1 MKKRLL
7 SILALLTIV
16 VSMSAMQI
24 FVKTLTGKTITLDVE
39 SSDDIALVKDK
50 IQDKEGIP
58 ADRQRLIFAGKQLE
72 DDKTLDDYNIQK
84 ESTLHLVLKPVD
96 FNLSV
101 VESDHGSGTIK
112 FFIDEQEVKGAY
124 VSDEGKTVTV
134 TVTPDQGWWVD
145 AFGVKAEHYGNWET
159 AGARRTPSDPGM
171 DIKTTVDLKYERKT
185 LEGVAIYTF
194 KMPAS
199 NVRVTGAYKK
209 LSALNFDPADKTN
222 LMLVNTST
230 YGDVNLED
238 GKTVKI
244 EKIEE
249 ILEGAEI
256 NLTANTGYKLTNVT
270 ASSTT
275 EVLVGTADM
284 TVEYFPVYNLYD
296 YSLTQEIYTASEI
309 GTPGSISSIAY
320 YRIPRTNV
328 EPQYNVPVTRN
339 IEVYLVHTSKD
350 AFESYQDMIS
360 VSESDKVFSGEV
372 TFGLDEWTTVTLD
385 KPFDYNGTDNLCIVV
400 NDKTGAWVSCSM
412 HFKMYTST
420 QQSLVSFADGTVFDA
435 TNPPHDN
442 GVKTKTFKNQIKLG
456 MGSGVTDITVNYDA
470 DSNSASFTMPA
481 SDATVKFKL
490 VRDMEYKVN
499 AYVGDNAD
507 ATYRHRVELVGN
519 NIYKPKGITNNAQI
533 TALFNVVDNIDA
545 ENPKTL
551 VYGTDFTVAIV
562 DKDENETN
570 AAEFNFAPGTYTIKV
585 TGKGNYDGVIDSQ
598 NAFKLYLG
606 VDITVPAG
614 ELVTYYSDETL
625 YTEEEDAV
633 IYTITDVSGTEA
645 TATELTIVPA
655 NTPFLVKN
663 TADERKT
670 FLFIVTDDGGQLV
683 ANYYPGFTG
692 TLNATTIDASTADQT
707 NYAFNGKEFV
717 YVKNAINIGANKA
730 WLEVANANARALTIV
745 FGEAT
750 GVNGELRVE
759 NGEMATA
766 TWYTLDGRKLQN
778 IPTKKG
784 VYILNGKKVVVR

>member
-1 MKKRLL
+1 MKQKILSLL
-7 SILALLTIV
+7 VLLMV
-16 VSMSAMQI
+16 AMSMSAMQI

-39 SSDDIALVKDK
+39 PSDDIALVKDK

-72 DDKTLDDYNIQK
+72 DNKTLADYNIQK

-134 TVTPDQGWWVD
+134 TVTPDEGWWVD
-145 AFGVKAEHYGNWET
+145 AFGVKAEYYGNWET
-159 AGARRTPSDPGM
+159 AGSRRVPAASDNM

-256 NLTANTGYKLTNVT
+256 NLTANTGYKFKTIEVKKGTVGSGNVDVTTNAET
-270 ASSTT
+270 AGDCFTEATFTT
-275 EVLVGTADM
+275 PADDA
-284 TVEYFPVYNLYD
+284 TVEYK
-296 YSLTQEIYTASEI
+296 I
-309 GTPGSISSIAY
+309 
-320 YRIPRTNV
+320 
-328 EPQYNVPVTRN
+328 
-339 IEVYLVHTSKD
+339 
-350 AFESYQDMIS
+350 
-360 VSESDKVFSGEV
+360 
-372 TFGLDEWTTVTLD
+372 
-385 KPFDYNGTDNLCIVV
+385 
-400 NDKTGAWVSCSM
+400 
-412 HFKMYTST
+412 
-420 QQSLVSFADGTVFDA
+420 
-435 TNPPHDN
+435 
-442 GVKTKTFKNQIKLG
+442 
-456 MGSGVTDITVNYDA
+456 
-470 DSNSASFTMPA
+470 
-481 SDATVKFKL
+481 

-533 TALFNVVDNIDA
+533 TALFNVVDYIDA

-562 DKDENETN
+562 DKDQNETN

-585 TGKGNYDGVIDSQ
+585 TGKGDYDGVIDSQ

-670 FLFIVTDDGGQLV
+670 FLFIVTDGDNLA

-750 GVNGELRVE
+750 GIKNVNDNDNVNWYDLQGRRVQ
-759 NGEMATA
+759 
-766 TWYTLDGRKLQN
+766 K
-778 IPTKKG
+778 PTKG
-784 VYILNGKKVVVR
+784 VFIRNGKKVVVK

>member
-1 MKKRLL
+1 MKQK
-7 SILALLTIV
+7 
-16 VSMSAMQI
+16 I
-24 FVKTLTGKTITLDVE
+24 FTL
-39 SSDDIALVKDK
+39 
-50 IQDKEGIP
+50 
-58 ADRQRLIFAGKQLE
+58 
-72 DDKTLDDYNIQK
+72 
-84 ESTLHLVLKPVD
+84 LVLLVAAVSGAWADAVPAY
-96 FNLSV
+96 NLSV

-134 TVTPDQGWWVD
+134 TVTPDEGWWVD
-145 AFGVKAEHYGNWET
+145 AFGVKAEYYGNWET
-159 AGARRTPSDPGM
+159 AGSRRVPAASDNM

-256 NLTANTGYKLTNVT
+256 NLTANTGYKFKTIEVKKGTVGSGNVDVTTNAET
-270 ASSTT
+270 AGDCFTEATFTT
-275 EVLVGTADM
+275 PADDA
-284 TVEYFPVYNLYD
+284 TVEYK
-296 YSLTQEIYTASEI
+296 I
-309 GTPGSISSIAY
+309 
-320 YRIPRTNV
+320 
-328 EPQYNVPVTRN
+328 
-339 IEVYLVHTSKD
+339 
-350 AFESYQDMIS
+350 
-360 VSESDKVFSGEV
+360 
-372 TFGLDEWTTVTLD
+372 
-385 KPFDYNGTDNLCIVV
+385 
-400 NDKTGAWVSCSM
+400 
-412 HFKMYTST
+412 
-420 QQSLVSFADGTVFDA
+420 
-435 TNPPHDN
+435 
-442 GVKTKTFKNQIKLG
+442 
-456 MGSGVTDITVNYDA
+456 
-470 DSNSASFTMPA
+470 
-481 SDATVKFKL
+481 

-533 TALFNVVDNIDA
+533 TALFNVVDYIDA

-562 DKDENETN
+562 DKDQNETN

-585 TGKGNYDGVIDSQ
+585 TGKGDYDGVIDSQ

-670 FLFIVTDDGGQLV
+670 FLFIVTDGDNLAV
-683 ANYYPGFTG
+683 NYYPGFTG
-692 TLNATTIDASTADQT
+692 TLNATTIEASTDDQT

-750 GVNGELRVE
+750 GIKNVNDNDNVNWYDLQGRRVQ
-759 NGEMATA
+759 
-766 TWYTLDGRKLQN
+766 K
-778 IPTKKG
+778 PSKG
-784 VYILNGKKVVVR
+784 VFIRNGRKVVVK

>member
-1 MKKRLL
+1 MKQK
-7 SILALLTIV
+7 
-16 VSMSAMQI
+16 I
-24 FVKTLTGKTITLDVE
+24 FTL
-39 SSDDIALVKDK
+39 
-50 IQDKEGIP
+50 
-58 ADRQRLIFAGKQLE
+58 
-72 DDKTLDDYNIQK
+72 
-84 ESTLHLVLKPVD
+84 LVLLVAAVSGAWADAVPAY
-96 FNLSV
+96 NLSV

-134 TVTPDQGWWVD
+134 TVTPDEGWWVD
-145 AFGVKAEHYGNWET
+145 AFGVKAEYYGNWET
-159 AGARRTPSDPGM
+159 AGSRRVPAASDNM

-256 NLTANTGYKLTNVT
+256 NLTANTGYKFKTIEVKKGTVGSGNVDVTTNAET
-270 ASSTT
+270 AGDCFTEATFTT
-275 EVLVGTADM
+275 PADDA
-284 TVEYFPVYNLYD
+284 TVEYK
-296 YSLTQEIYTASEI
+296 I
-309 GTPGSISSIAY
+309 
-320 YRIPRTNV
+320 
-328 EPQYNVPVTRN
+328 
-339 IEVYLVHTSKD
+339 
-350 AFESYQDMIS
+350 
-360 VSESDKVFSGEV
+360 
-372 TFGLDEWTTVTLD
+372 
-385 KPFDYNGTDNLCIVV
+385 
-400 NDKTGAWVSCSM
+400 
-412 HFKMYTST
+412 
-420 QQSLVSFADGTVFDA
+420 
-435 TNPPHDN
+435 
-442 GVKTKTFKNQIKLG
+442 
-456 MGSGVTDITVNYDA
+456 
-470 DSNSASFTMPA
+470 
-481 SDATVKFKL
+481 

-533 TALFNVVDNIDA
+533 TALFNVVDYIDA

-562 DKDENETN
+562 DKDQNETN

-585 TGKGNYDGVIDSQ
+585 TGKGDYDGVIDSQ

-670 FLFIVTDDGGQLV
+670 FLFIVTDGDNLAV
-683 ANYYPGFTG
+683 NYYPGFTG
-692 TLNATTIDASTADQT
+692 TLNATTIEASTDDQT

-750 GVNGELRVE
+750 GIKNVNDNDNVNWYDLQGRRVQ
-759 NGEMATA
+759 
-766 TWYTLDGRKLQN
+766 K
-778 IPTKKG
+778 PTKG
-784 VYILNGKKVVVR
+784 VFIRNGRKVVVK

>member
-1 MKKRLL
+1 MKQKILSLL
-7 SILALLTIV
+7 VLLMV
-16 VSMSAMQI
+16 AMSMSAMQI

-39 SSDDIALVKDK
+39 PSDDIALVKDK

-72 DDKTLDDYNIQK
+72 DNKTLADYNIQK

-134 TVTPDQGWWVD
+134 TVTPDEGWIVD
-145 AFGVKAEHYGNWET
+145 AFGVKAEYYGNWET
-159 AGARRTPSDPGM
+159 AGSRRVPAAPDNM

-199 NVRVTGAYKK
+199 NVRVTGAYMK

-256 NLTANTGYKLTNVT
+256 NLTANTGYKFKTIEVKKGTVGSGNVDVTTNAAEEGAT
-270 ASSTT
+270 FT
-275 EVLVGTADM
+275 EATFAMPADDA
-284 TVEYFPVYNLYD
+284 TVEYK
-296 YSLTQEIYTASEI
+296 I
-309 GTPGSISSIAY
+309 
-320 YRIPRTNV
+320 
-328 EPQYNVPVTRN
+328 
-339 IEVYLVHTSKD
+339 
-350 AFESYQDMIS
+350 
-360 VSESDKVFSGEV
+360 
-372 TFGLDEWTTVTLD
+372 
-385 KPFDYNGTDNLCIVV
+385 
-400 NDKTGAWVSCSM
+400 
-412 HFKMYTST
+412 
-420 QQSLVSFADGTVFDA
+420 
-435 TNPPHDN
+435 
-442 GVKTKTFKNQIKLG
+442 
-456 MGSGVTDITVNYDA
+456 
-470 DSNSASFTMPA
+470 
-481 SDATVKFKL
+481 

-533 TALFNVVDNIDA
+533 TALFNVVDYIDA

-562 DKDENETN
+562 DKDQNETN

-585 TGKGNYDGVIDSQ
+585 TGKGDYDGVIDSQ

-670 FLFIVTDDGGQLV
+670 FLFIVTDGDNLAV
-683 ANYYPGFTG
+683 NYYPGFTG
-692 TLNATTIDASTADQT
+692 TLNATTIDASTDDQT

-745 FGEAT
+745 FGDAT
-750 GVNGELRVE
+750 GIKNVNDNDNVNWYDLQGRRVQ
-759 NGEMATA
+759 
-766 TWYTLDGRKLQN
+766 K
-778 IPTKKG
+778 PTKG
-784 VYILNGKKVVVR
+784 VFIRNGKKVVVK

>member
-1 MKKRLL
+1 MKQKILSLL
-7 SILALLTIV
+7 VLLMV
-16 VSMSAMQI
+16 AMSMSAMQI

-39 SSDDIALVKDK
+39 PSDDIALVKDK

-72 DDKTLDDYNIQK
+72 DNKTLADYNIQK

-134 TVTPDQGWWVD
+134 TVTPDEGWWVD
-145 AFGVKAEHYGNWET
+145 AFGVKAEYYGNWET
-159 AGARRTPSDPGM
+159 AGARRTPSDPVM

-256 NLTANTGYKLTNVT
+256 NLTANTGYKFKTIEVKKGTVGSGNVDVTTNA
-270 ASSTT
+270 ASEGATFT
-275 EVLVGTADM
+275 EATFAMPADDA
-284 TVEYFPVYNLYD
+284 TVEYK
-296 YSLTQEIYTASEI
+296 I
-309 GTPGSISSIAY
+309 
-320 YRIPRTNV
+320 
-328 EPQYNVPVTRN
+328 
-339 IEVYLVHTSKD
+339 
-350 AFESYQDMIS
+350 
-360 VSESDKVFSGEV
+360 
-372 TFGLDEWTTVTLD
+372 
-385 KPFDYNGTDNLCIVV
+385 
-400 NDKTGAWVSCSM
+400 
-412 HFKMYTST
+412 
-420 QQSLVSFADGTVFDA
+420 
-435 TNPPHDN
+435 
-442 GVKTKTFKNQIKLG
+442 
-456 MGSGVTDITVNYDA
+456 
-470 DSNSASFTMPA
+470 
-481 SDATVKFKL
+481 

-533 TALFNVVDNIDA
+533 TALFNVVDYIDA

-562 DKDENETN
+562 DKDENEIN
-570 AAEFNFAPGTYTIKV
+570 PAEFNFAPGTYTIKV
-585 TGKGNYDGVIDSQ
+585 TGKGDYDGVIDSQ

-670 FLFIVTDDGGQLV
+670 FLFIVTDGDNLAV
-683 ANYYPGFTG
+683 NYYPGFTG

-766 TWYTLDGRKLQN
+766 AWYDLQGRRVQK
-778 IPTKKG
+778 PTKG
-784 VYILNGKKVVVR
+784 VFIRNGKKVVVK

>member
-1 MKKRLL
+1 MKQKILSLL
-7 SILALLTIV
+7 VLLMV
-16 VSMSAMQI
+16 AMSMSAMQI

-39 SSDDIALVKDK
+39 PSDDIALVKDK

-72 DDKTLDDYNIQK
+72 DNKTLADYNIQK

-159 AGARRTPSDPGM
+159 AGSRRVPAASDNM

-256 NLTANTGYKLTNVT
+256 NLTANTGYKFKTIEVKKGTVGSGNVDVTTNAET
-270 ASSTT
+270 AGDCFTEATFTT
-275 EVLVGTADM
+275 PADDA
-284 TVEYFPVYNLYD
+284 TVEYK
-296 YSLTQEIYTASEI
+296 I
-309 GTPGSISSIAY
+309 
-320 YRIPRTNV
+320 
-328 EPQYNVPVTRN
+328 
-339 IEVYLVHTSKD
+339 
-350 AFESYQDMIS
+350 
-360 VSESDKVFSGEV
+360 
-372 TFGLDEWTTVTLD
+372 
-385 KPFDYNGTDNLCIVV
+385 
-400 NDKTGAWVSCSM
+400 
-412 HFKMYTST
+412 
-420 QQSLVSFADGTVFDA
+420 
-435 TNPPHDN
+435 
-442 GVKTKTFKNQIKLG
+442 
-456 MGSGVTDITVNYDA
+456 
-470 DSNSASFTMPA
+470 
-481 SDATVKFKL
+481 

-533 TALFNVVDNIDA
+533 TALFNVVDYIDA

-562 DKDENETN
+562 DKDENEIN
-570 AAEFNFAPGTYTIKV
+570 PAEFNFAPGTYTIKV
-585 TGKGNYDGVIDSQ
+585 TGKGDYDGVIDSQ

-670 FLFIVTDDGGQLV
+670 FLFIVTDGDNLAV
-683 ANYYPGFTG
+683 NYYPGFTG

-750 GVNGELRVE
+750 GIKNVNDNDNVNWYDLQGRRVQ
-759 NGEMATA
+759 
-766 TWYTLDGRKLQN
+766 K
-778 IPTKKG
+778 PTKG
-784 VYILNGKKVVVR
+784 VFIRNGRKVVVK

>member
-1 MKKRLL
+1 MKQKILSLL
-7 SILALLTIV
+7 VLLMV
-16 VSMSAMQI
+16 AMSMSAMQI

-39 SSDDIALVKDK
+39 PSDDIALVKDK

-72 DDKTLDDYNIQK
+72 DNKTLADYNIQK

-134 TVTPDQGWWVD
+134 TVTPDEGWWVD
-145 AFGVKAEHYGNWET
+145 AFGVKAEYYGNWET
-159 AGARRTPSDPGM
+159 AGSRRVPAASDNM

-256 NLTANTGYKLTNVT
+256 NLTANTGYKFKTIEVKKGTVGSGNVDVTTNAET
-270 ASSTT
+270 AGDCFTEATFTT
-275 EVLVGTADM
+275 PADDA
-284 TVEYFPVYNLYD
+284 TVEYK
-296 YSLTQEIYTASEI
+296 I
-309 GTPGSISSIAY
+309 
-320 YRIPRTNV
+320 
-328 EPQYNVPVTRN
+328 
-339 IEVYLVHTSKD
+339 
-350 AFESYQDMIS
+350 
-360 VSESDKVFSGEV
+360 
-372 TFGLDEWTTVTLD
+372 
-385 KPFDYNGTDNLCIVV
+385 
-400 NDKTGAWVSCSM
+400 
-412 HFKMYTST
+412 
-420 QQSLVSFADGTVFDA
+420 
-435 TNPPHDN
+435 
-442 GVKTKTFKNQIKLG
+442 
-456 MGSGVTDITVNYDA
+456 
-470 DSNSASFTMPA
+470 
-481 SDATVKFKL
+481 

-533 TALFNVVDNIDA
+533 TALFNVVDYIDA

-562 DKDENETN
+562 DKDENEIN
-570 AAEFNFAPGTYTIKV
+570 PAEFNFAPGTYTIKV
-585 TGKGNYDGVIDSQ
+585 TGKGDYDGVIDSQ

-663 TADERKT
+663 TADKRKT
-670 FLFIVTDDGGQLV
+670 FLFIVTDGDNLAV
-683 ANYYPGFTG
+683 NYYPGFTG
-692 TLNATTIDASTADQT
+692 TLNATTIEASTDDQT
-707 NYAFNGKEFV
+707 NYAFNGKQFV
-717 YVKNAINIGANKA
+717 FVKKAIEVGANKA

-766 TWYTLDGRKLQN
+766 AWYDLQGRRVQK
-778 IPTKKG
+778 PTKG
-784 VYILNGKKVVVR
+784 VFIRNGKKVVVK

>member
-1 MKKRLL
+1 MKQKILSLL
-7 SILALLTIV
+7 VLLMV
-16 VSMSAMQI
+16 AMSMSAMQI

-39 SSDDIALVKDK
+39 PSDDIALVKDK

-72 DDKTLDDYNIQK
+72 DNKTLADYNIQK

-134 TVTPDQGWWVD
+134 TVTPDEGWWVD
-145 AFGVKAEHYGNWET
+145 AFGVKAEYYGNWET
-159 AGARRTPSDPGM
+159 AGSRRVPAASDNM

-256 NLTANTGYKLTNVT
+256 NLTANTGYKFKTIEVKKGTVGSGNVDVTTNAET
-270 ASSTT
+270 AGDCFT
-275 EVLVGTADM
+275 EASFAMPADDA
-284 TVEYFPVYNLYD
+284 TVEYK
-296 YSLTQEIYTASEI
+296 I
-309 GTPGSISSIAY
+309 
-320 YRIPRTNV
+320 
-328 EPQYNVPVTRN
+328 
-339 IEVYLVHTSKD
+339 
-350 AFESYQDMIS
+350 
-360 VSESDKVFSGEV
+360 
-372 TFGLDEWTTVTLD
+372 
-385 KPFDYNGTDNLCIVV
+385 
-400 NDKTGAWVSCSM
+400 
-412 HFKMYTST
+412 
-420 QQSLVSFADGTVFDA
+420 
-435 TNPPHDN
+435 
-442 GVKTKTFKNQIKLG
+442 
-456 MGSGVTDITVNYDA
+456 
-470 DSNSASFTMPA
+470 
-481 SDATVKFKL
+481 

-533 TALFNVVDNIDA
+533 TALFNVVDYIDA

-562 DKDENETN
+562 DKDENEIN
-570 AAEFNFAPGTYTIKV
+570 PAEFNFAPGTYTIKV
-585 TGKGNYDGVIDSQ
+585 TGKGDYDGVIDSQ

-625 YTEEEDAV
+625 YTEEEDAA

-670 FLFIVTDDGGQLV
+670 FLFIVTDGDNLA

-750 GVNGELRVE
+750 GIDSMVNGPLDQRSL
-759 NGEMATA
+759 ATSGTQEWSMD
-766 TWYTLDGRKLQN
+766 TWYDLQGRRVQK
-778 IPTKKG
+778 PTKG
-784 VYILNGKKVVVR
+784 VFIRNGKKVVVK

>member
-1 MKKRLL
+1 MKQKILSLL
-7 SILALLTIV
+7 VLLMV
-16 VSMSAMQI
+16 AMSMSAMQI

-39 SSDDIALVKDK
+39 PSDDIALVKDK

-72 DDKTLDDYNIQK
+72 DNKTLADYNIQK

-134 TVTPDQGWWVD
+134 TVTPDEGWWVD
-145 AFGVKAEHYGNWET
+145 AFGVKAEYYGNWET
-159 AGARRTPSDPGM
+159 AGSRRVPAASDNM

-256 NLTANTGYKLTNVT
+256 NLTANTGYKFKTIEVKKGTVGSGNVDVTTNAET
-270 ASSTT
+270 AGDCFTEATFTT
-275 EVLVGTADM
+275 PADDA
-284 TVEYFPVYNLYD
+284 TVEYK
-296 YSLTQEIYTASEI
+296 I
-309 GTPGSISSIAY
+309 
-320 YRIPRTNV
+320 
-328 EPQYNVPVTRN
+328 
-339 IEVYLVHTSKD
+339 
-350 AFESYQDMIS
+350 
-360 VSESDKVFSGEV
+360 
-372 TFGLDEWTTVTLD
+372 
-385 KPFDYNGTDNLCIVV
+385 
-400 NDKTGAWVSCSM
+400 
-412 HFKMYTST
+412 
-420 QQSLVSFADGTVFDA
+420 
-435 TNPPHDN
+435 
-442 GVKTKTFKNQIKLG
+442 
-456 MGSGVTDITVNYDA
+456 
-470 DSNSASFTMPA
+470 
-481 SDATVKFKL
+481 

-533 TALFNVVDNIDA
+533 TALFNVVDYIDA

-750 GVNGELRVE
+750 GINSMVNGQWS
-759 NGEMATA
+759 MD
-766 TWYTLDGRKLQN
+766 TWYDLQGRRVNKPTKGVFIRNGRKM
-778 IPTKKG
+778 
-784 VYILNGKKVVVR
+784 VVK

>member
-1 MKKRLL
+1 MKQKILSLL
-7 SILALLTIV
+7 VLLMV
-16 VSMSAMQI
+16 AMSMSAMQI

-39 SSDDIALVKDK
+39 PSDDIALVKDK

-72 DDKTLDDYNIQK
+72 DNKTLADYNIQK

-134 TVTPDQGWWVD
+134 TVTPDEGWWVD
-145 AFGVKAEHYGNWET
+145 AFGVKAEYYGNWET
-159 AGARRTPSDPGM
+159 AGSRRVPAASDNM

-256 NLTANTGYKLTNVT
+256 NLTANTGYKFKTIEVKKGTVGSGNVDVTTNAET
-270 ASSTT
+270 AGDCFTEATFTT
-275 EVLVGTADM
+275 PADDA
-284 TVEYFPVYNLYD
+284 TVEYK
-296 YSLTQEIYTASEI
+296 I
-309 GTPGSISSIAY
+309 
-320 YRIPRTNV
+320 
-328 EPQYNVPVTRN
+328 
-339 IEVYLVHTSKD
+339 
-350 AFESYQDMIS
+350 
-360 VSESDKVFSGEV
+360 
-372 TFGLDEWTTVTLD
+372 
-385 KPFDYNGTDNLCIVV
+385 
-400 NDKTGAWVSCSM
+400 
-412 HFKMYTST
+412 
-420 QQSLVSFADGTVFDA
+420 
-435 TNPPHDN
+435 
-442 GVKTKTFKNQIKLG
+442 
-456 MGSGVTDITVNYDA
+456 
-470 DSNSASFTMPA
+470 
-481 SDATVKFKL
+481 

-533 TALFNVVDNIDA
+533 TALFNVVDYIDA

-562 DKDENETN
+562 DKDQNETN

-585 TGKGNYDGVIDSQ
+585 TGKGDYDGVIDSQ

-670 FLFIVTDDGGQLV
+670 FLFIVTDGDNLAV
-683 ANYYPGFTG
+683 NYYPGFTG
-692 TLNATTIDASTADQT
+692 TLNATTIDASTDDQT

-745 FGEAT
+745 FGDAT
-750 GVNGELRVE
+750 GIKNVNDNDNVNWYDLQGRRVQ
-759 NGEMATA
+759 
-766 TWYTLDGRKLQN
+766 K
-778 IPTKKG
+778 PTKG
-784 VYILNGKKVVVR
+784 VFIRNGKKVVVK